1 MPDVPVGSKDGL
13 RKRQPADEA
22 VRGSAD
28 PATGFPMG
36 SARQPLHHEV
46 ENLRDHGVQPVVL
59 PAQDPVRR
67 GLVENAEDAL
77 GGEPG
82 VQSGAD
88 LSLSLTFIEDL
99 GDELEV
105 IP

>member
-1 MPDVPVGSKDGL
+1 VGAARCAWLHEEYGSG
-13 RKRQPADEA
+13 RQTFHDK
-22 VRGSAD
+22 
-28 PATGFPMG
+28 
-36 SARQPLHHEV
+36 V
-46 ENLRDHGVQPVVL
+46 EEFRDHGVEPVVL
-59 PAQDPVRR
+59 PAQNPVRR